1 MKKITIQ
8 HSNDNYY
15 LVDVINISRR
25 INRITLQEEYIMEY
39 IKDGEEWFTPI
50 VNIGGQWYKK
60 PKHESWDDYA
70 FLANANQIINELP
83 IKMLIGEEKNRDARI
98 VPIPNPLDSN
108 KEALID
114 LLNFIERWYPGY
126 RDGVLENI
134 DTVRRYVI
142 NSSIKWST
150 EMIRNLIPV
159 GTYQNELCSA
169 DLWDSNYVRAILNNI
184 LAHLMKLP
192 QQERPPI
199 VRFPL
204 TASNPPW
211 WEPPHHN
218 PNYEIDIYNPHRKEI
233 EATLDEYFIK
243 GTILKP
249 ERKYYVAYDP
259 ELVFNEKLSKKDCQK
274 FNVAY
279 HATKNK
285 GFINTTQDKSAHFDK
300 SFCSDEFYDKL
311 HELKE
316 TITSIKKNFGITFM
330 PGGGFGT
337 IVVEREKYIE
347 VYQLEPC
354 NDKEKFKA
362 MREGWDIEIFC
373 AQDNGVKFGSE
384 LIIYYS
390 QLFFGGVRGELD
402 INVEAYEYSDIDRY
416 FPANNKNN
424 SSFRRK

>member
-8 HSNDNYY
+8 HSNGNYY
-15 LVDVINISRR
+15 LVDVINISRI

-50 VNIGGQWYKK
+50 VNIGGQWYKN

-169 DLWDSNYVRAILNNI
+169 DLWDSN
-184 LAHLMKLP
+184 
-192 QQERPPI
+192 
-199 VRFPL
+199 
-204 TASNPPW
+204 
-211 WEPPHHN
+211 
-218 PNYEIDIYNPHRKEI
+218 
-233 EATLDEYFIK
+233 
-243 GTILKP
+243 
-249 ERKYYVAYDP
+249 
-259 ELVFNEKLSKKDCQK
+259 
-274 FNVAY
+274 
-279 HATKNK
+279 
-285 GFINTTQDKSAHFDK
+285 
-300 SFCSDEFYDKL
+300 
-311 HELKE
+311 
-316 TITSIKKNFGITFM
+316 
-330 PGGGFGT
+330 
-337 IVVEREKYIE
+337 
-347 VYQLEPC
+347 
-354 NDKEKFKA
+354 
-362 MREGWDIEIFC
+362 
-373 AQDNGVKFGSE
+373 
-384 LIIYYS
+384 
-390 QLFFGGVRGELD
+390 
-402 INVEAYEYSDIDRY
+402 
-416 FPANNKNN
+416 
-424 SSFRRK
+424 